1 MRIDPRDIEW
11 PEPEMVEALR
21 SRTAA
26 ERGAMV
32 ADCEVTMRLLLQAHF
47 ENLHPEWDDATVKVA
62 IAGRFLG
69 AST

>member
-1 MRIDPRDIEW
+1 
-11 PEPEMVEALR
+11 
-21 SRTAA
+21 
-26 ERGAMV
+26 MV

>member
-1 MRIDPRDIEW
+1 MKINPCDIEW
-11 PEPEMVEALR
+11 PEPEMVEVMR
-21 SRTAA
+21 SKSAA

-47 ENLHPEWDDATVKVA
+47 ENLHPEWDDATVKIAVA
-62 IAGRFLG
+62 RRFLG